1 MLWIKDLSSPDA
13 MFGFGFNIPLLGS
26 EFNLLPVLMTVLMV
40 VQQKMSGNTSAGT
53 PQQAQQQKM
62 MMWLMPAMMFFLF
75 YNFPSGLVLYY
86 LTFNALTIL
95 QQKFIINKQVE
106 ESFSKSHPSNVKV
119 KNTGGKKRS

>member
-1 MLWIKDLSSPDA
+1 
-13 MFGFGFNIPLLGS
+13 
-26 EFNLLPVLMTVLMV
+26 
-40 VQQKMSGNTSAGT
+40 
-53 PQQAQQQKM
+53 

-106 ESFSKSHPSNVKV
+106 ESFSKSHPANVKV
-119 KNTGGKKRS
+119 KNAGGKKRS